1 MSEKN
6 GEELFDDVNLDDNLG
21 SEGEGVDLNDFIT
34 GEFKD
39 DTPATEPNEDGE
51 GNEKDD
57 KDKDDE
63 ENTPE
68 DGVDPSEFEQDS
80 ANSGTEDNTSVD
92 DDSSADNSSSP
103 LDLIA
108 STLQA
113 EGVID
118 LEDGVKVE
126 SSKQILDAVRKKIE
140 ENEFADLN
148 DAQKLYVEALRKGVP
163 EEDIKQN
170 LQNIKALDN
179 ISTENIEANEELAKT
194 LVTQDFIAKGLSAE
208 KAGKLAQRSLEAGEL
223 TEDAKEAYS
232 SLKTLEGARIK
243 DEVKKRTE
251 DEATKTKANA
261 TKLEELK
268 GTVLKQDEFIPGF
281 KTNSA
286 TREKVYQNMT
296 KVVSHDKSGNPLNA
310 LNTARAKDPE
320 KIEMIE
326 SYLYT
331 VTKGF
336 TDWSTFKNKVK
347 SKAVKDLDEKLKGTQ
362 SGSGSSRQSV
372 SKENGGGLSAALD
385 FLTI

>member
-1 MSEKN
+1 MSENN
-6 GEELFDDVNLDDNLG
+6 GEDLFDNIDLNNDLGGDD
-21 SEGEGVDLNDFIT
+21 EGVDLNDFINGT
-34 GEFKD
+34 FEDNTQGTD
-39 DTPATEPNEDGE
+39 SNEDSGQ
-51 GNEKDD
+51 NENDD
-57 KDKDDE
+57 DNSDE
-63 ENTPE
+63 EQPPE
-68 DGVDPSEFEQDS
+68 EGVDASEFEQDS
-80 ANSGTEDNTSVD
+80 TQDSTEDNTSVD

-118 LEDGVKVE
+118 LEEGVKVE

-148 DAQKLYVEALRKGVP
+148 DSQKLYIEALRKGVP
-163 EEDIKQN
+163 EEDVKQN
-170 LQNIKALDN
+170 LQNIQALDN
-179 ISTENIEANEELAKT
+179 ISTDNIEANEELAKT

-208 KAGKLAQRSLEAGEL
+208 KAAKLTQRSLEAGEL
-223 TEDAKEAYS
+223 IEDAKEAHT
-232 SLKTLEGARIK
+232 SLKTLEGDRIK
-243 DEVKKRTE
+243 EETKKRTE
-251 DEATKTKANA
+251 EEAANAKSNA

-268 GTVLKQDEFIPGF
+268 GTVLKKEEFIPGF

-347 SKAVKDLDEKLKGTQ
+347 SNAVKDLDEKLKGTQ
-362 SGSGSSRQSV
+362 SGSGNSSQSV
-372 SKENGGGLSAALD
+372 SKENGGGLTEAL
-385 FLTI
+385 FNLKL